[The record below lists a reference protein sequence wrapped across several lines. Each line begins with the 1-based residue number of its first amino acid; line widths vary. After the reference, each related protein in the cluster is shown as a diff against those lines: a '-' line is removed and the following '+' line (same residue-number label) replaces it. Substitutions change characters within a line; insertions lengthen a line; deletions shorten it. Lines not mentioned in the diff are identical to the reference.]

1 MGYETAPMPGIG
13 LYMTAFCSM
22 SVDVLKAAA
31 MTNRD
36 TVYRKLSEL
45 AVGSALN
52 SGGYGRLPQS
62 LVGGIVGVSDYGDRY
77 PELFLASEGRIRPTQ
92 FGSSVLNSAVG
103 HCSIV
108 FNLRGPQ
115 FQLPANAGSF
125 DYALLTAK
133 RQITAGRAQLMVV
146 LIYDDEQREAKAA
159 TLASVDIVGS
169 VR

>member
-1 MGYETAPMPGIG
+1 MTQDT
-13 LYMTAFCSM
+13 YMTGFSTM
-22 SVDVLKAAA
+22 SVDVLKAGV
-31 MTNRD
+31 MTRTD
-36 TVYRKLSEL
+36 TIYRKLSEL

-52 SGGYGRLPQS
+52 SGGFGPMPLH

-77 PELFLASEGRIRPTQ
+77 PESFVEKKGRIRPTQ

-115 FQLPANAGSF
+115 FQLTYF
-125 DYALLTAK
+125 DRAFGYAVKLAK
-133 RQITAGRAQLMVV
+133 AQISAERAQLMVV
-146 LIYDDEQREAKAA
+146 MIFDDEGLEARAA
-159 TLASVDIVGS
+159 VFYSTDLARS